1 MRSASVGKTPLSMLF
16 APNEN
21 SQFKPVKHN
30 ADSIQKTFTITC
42 ADGEDIDNALTRV
55 SADAI
60 HFGQTVTIKKIGT
73 SPISF
78 RAHVSHSQLG
88 QIVQSHLD
96 KQKNHYEKGHVLV
109 GKPTDL
115 HDVREER
122 LKSEGGGNP

>member
-1 MRSASVGKTPLSMLF
+1 MLF

-42 ADGEDIDNALTRV
+42 ADGENMDDAFTR
-55 SADAI
+55 AFAGAM
-60 HFGQTVTIKKIGT
+60 HPGQTVTIKKIGT

-88 QIVQSHLD
+88 QIVQGHLD
-96 KQKNHYEKGHVLV
+96 KQKNHYEKGHVHV

-115 HDVREER
+115 HDVSEER